1 MDSRKVI
8 KFANLK
14 IEIVQAPG
22 AAHYIIAG
30 DVDENFRQKE
40 IPRLRT
46 PELHLHLKDVGNFN
60 SVGIREWIQLIADL
74 SQHSKLSFHEC
85 SVSSID
91 QINMVPHSLGGGTV
105 ESFYAPYYCECGQE
119 TVKLINVHDHEQE
132 LRRNEA
138 PHFLCEHCGKSL
150 EFDAL
155 EETYFQFLTSLPK
168 AG

>member
-1 MDSRKVI
+1 MVESS
-8 KFANLK
+8 
-14 IEIVQAPG
+14 G
-22 AAHYIIAG
+22 AAHYYIAG

-40 IPRLRT
+40 IPRIKS

-60 SVGIREWIQLIADL
+60 SVGIREWIHLISDL
-74 SQHSKLSFHEC
+74 SLYSKLSFHEC

-91 QINMVPHSLGGGTV
+91 QINMVPHSLGGGKV
-105 ESFYAPYYCECGQE
+105 ESFYAPYYCDCGRE
-119 TVKLINVHDHEQE
+119 TVKLIVVAEHEKE
-132 LRRNEA
+132 LRMNLA
-138 PHFLCEHCGKSL
+138 PHFLCECGKTL

>member
-1 MDSRKVI
+1 MESRKVI

-14 IEIVQAPG
+14 IDLIEAPD
-22 AAHYIIAG
+22 ASHYIIAG

-40 IPRLRT
+40 IPRLKS

-85 SVSSID
+85 SVSCID
-91 QINMVPHSLGGGTV
+91 QINMVPHSLGGGKV
-105 ESFYAPYYCECGQE
+105 ESFFAPYYCDCGEE
-119 TVKLINVHDHEQE
+119 TVKLIKVSEHEKE
-132 LRRNEA
+132 LRQNQA
-138 PHFLCEHCGKSL
+138 PHFLCECGKTL

-155 EETYFQFLTSLPK
+155 EETYFQFLTSLPR

>member
-1 MDSRKVI
+1 MESRKVI

-14 IEIVQAPG
+14 IDIVEETG
-22 AAHYIIAG
+22 AAHYYIAG

-40 IPRLRT
+40 IPRLKS

-60 SVGIREWIQLIADL
+60 SVGIREWIQLISDL
-74 SQHSKLSFHEC
+74 SQHSNLSFHAC
-85 SVSSID
+85 SVSAID

-105 ESFYAPYYCECGQE
+105 QSFYAPYYCDCGRE
-119 TVKLINVHDHEQE
+119 TVKLIVVSEHEKD
-132 LRRNEA
+132 LRQNLA
-138 PHFLCEHCGKSL
+138 PHFLCECGKTL

>member
-1 MDSRKVI
+1 MESRKVI
-8 KFANLK
+8 KFANLV
-14 IEIVQAPG
+14 INLEEGPEAS
-22 AAHYIIAG
+22 HYHIAG

-40 IPRLRT
+40 IPRLRS
-46 PELHLHLKDVGNFN
+46 PKVHLHLKDVGNFN

-91 QINMVPHSLGGGTV
+91 QINMVPHSLGSGKV
-105 ESFYAPYYCECGQE
+105 ESFYAPYYCECGRE
-119 TVKLINVHDHEQE
+119 TVKLIKVSEHEQD
-132 LRRNEA
+132 LRQNIA
-138 PHFLCEHCGKSL
+138 PNFQCECGKTL

-155 EETYFQFLTSLPK
+155 EETYFQFLTSLPR

>member
-1 MDSRKVI
+1 MESRKVI

-14 IEIVQAPG
+14 IDIVEASDV
-22 AAHYIIAG
+22 AHYYIAG

-40 IPRLRT
+40 IPRLKC

-60 SVGIREWIQLIADL
+60 SVGIREWIQLIGDL
-74 SQHSKLSFHEC
+74 SLCSELSLHEC
-85 SVSSID
+85 SVSAID

-105 ESFYAPYYCECGQE
+105 KSFYAPYYCDCGRE
-119 TVKLINVHDHEQE
+119 TVKLIVVSEHEKDLSQN
-132 LRRNEA
+132 LA
-138 PHFLCEHCGKSL
+138 PRFLCECGKTL